1 MKTKT
6 KGIVS
11 LKIKSKVLKRLDK
24 GKLLQNTAV
33 AIHKGKRH
41 INTGENHKIQNS
53 GSQTIAW
60 RPCENTDC

>member
-24 GKLLQNTAV
+24 GKLLLLQYTKV
-33 AIHKGKRH
+33 RDI
-41 INTGENHKIQNS
+41 
-53 GSQTIAW
+53 
-60 RPCENTDC
+60 